1 MYYGTFYLM
10 TKLSKAERLLLDYIT
25 EVMDEDNVIINNAV
39 TKANFN
45 KLLNRIS
52 FPTYSTSTIN
62 KCFSTLSKHHL
73 IYPIKHKRGAYKV
86 EPLYFFKGSQ
96 EDRVKMVRDKVEELN
111 KIPINK
117 HRHKLLSNKKN
128 PRT

>member
-1 MYYGTFYLM
+1 M
-10 TKLSKAERLLLDYIT
+10 TKLSKAERLLLDYLT
-25 EVMDEDNVIINNAV
+25 EVMDEDNVIHNNAV
-39 TKANFN
+39 TRDNFN
-45 KLLNRIS
+45 KLLKRIS
-52 FPTYSTSTIN
+52 FPNYSISTIN
-62 KCFSTLSKHHL
+62 KCFSALAKHHL
-73 IYPIKHKRGAYKV
+73 IYKIKGKRGAYRV

-96 EDRVKMVRDKVEELN
+96 ENRVKMVREKVEELN

>member
-1 MYYGTFYLM
+1 M
-10 TKLSKAERLLLDYIT
+10 TKLSKAERLLLDFIT
-25 EVMDEDNVIINNAV
+25 EFMDEDNIIHNNAI
-39 TKANFN
+39 TRDNFN
-45 KLLNRIS
+45 KLLKRIS
-52 FPTYSTSTIN
+52 FPEYSQSTLN
-62 KCFSTLSKHHL
+62 KCFSGLAKHHL
-73 IYPIKHKRGAYKV
+73 IYKTKGKRGAYKV